1 MTRLGIKASALATIM
16 CISAMALGYVST
28 VLIAGYILLAEQ
40 DKMLRNTALKSLAI
54 ICLAAIGITAINLL
68 PNFIGWISDFVGIF
82 DGSLR
87 IGILSLICSWLVGT
101 VNLAETVI
109 LAIMA
114 FMAFKGKELSIPF
127 IDKFLKNAEQDELSE
142 N

>member
-1 MTRLGIKASALATIM
+1 MTKLGIKASALATIM
-16 CISAMALGYVST
+16 CVAAMALGYVSA

-54 ICLAAIGITAINLL
+54 VCLAALGVTAINLL
-68 PNFIGWISDFVGIF
+68 PNFIGWISDFIGIF
-82 DGSLR
+82 EGSLR

-101 VNLAETVI
+101 VRLAETVI

-114 FMAFKGKELSIPF
+114 IMAFKGKEFSIPF
-127 IDKFLKNAEQDELSE
+127 IDKFLNNAEQSE
-142 N
+142 SSEG